1 MFLSAALAL
10 LPLQAASP
18 ARSFV
23 SAQGYEFPA
32 NEFSLSYGRVSYPEI
47 AFTIGGVLG
56 AGLSFGTATPSKM
69 ISTGTINLEYQRF
82 VHKVVAVG
90 AACSYEHYIMR
101 FDKAAGTDEDGNKIY
116 TEGETN
122 HHDMVSIMPSL
133 KLL

>member
-1 MFLSAALAL
+1 MWALPLPTYAAQLLSITSNPQMIYSVKRKAFLLFLSAALAV

-56 AGLSFGTATPSKM
+56 AGLSFGTA
-69 ISTGTINLEYQRF
+69 
-82 VHKVVAVG
+82 
-90 AACSYEHYIMR
+90 
-101 FDKAAGTDEDGNKIY
+101 
-116 TEGETN
+116 
-122 HHDMVSIMPSL
+122 
-133 KLL
+133 

>member
-1 MFLSAALAL
+1 MKRKAFLLFLSAALAL

-69 ISTGTINLEYQRF
+69 ISTGAINLEYQRF

-90 AACSYEHYIMR
+90 AACS
-101 FDKAAGTDEDGNKIY
+101 
-116 TEGETN
+116 
-122 HHDMVSIMPSL
+122 
-133 KLL
+133 